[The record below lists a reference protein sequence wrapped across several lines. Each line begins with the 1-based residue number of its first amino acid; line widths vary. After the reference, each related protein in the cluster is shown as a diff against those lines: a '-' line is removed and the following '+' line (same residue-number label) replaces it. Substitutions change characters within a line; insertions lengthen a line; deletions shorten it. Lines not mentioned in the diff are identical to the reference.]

1 MNYKI
6 LKSVI
11 FIVSLF
17 VSNLILGQKIDFNKI
32 SVTLLKEYEKVE
44 NSTLKDTIDDFGI
57 LKNPHFDLGTLVST
71 KTLIFKRN
79 NDEFDPQLHVWYH
92 FDKDWGELKGK
103 RYHWGLYNPKFN
115 AKGNEKWLK
124 KLSKNEKGFKQKY
137 NSLEQSLKSELGE
150 PIKKK
155 TIADNENKFIE
166 NMFWEDNEKIVG
178 LAISF
183 DRKIK
188 EIPGIGIFAKFKI
201 EVMITYK

>member
-1 MNYKI
+1 MYYKI

-11 FIVSLF
+11 FIVTLL
-17 VSNLILGQKIDFNKI
+17 VSNSVVGQGIDFSKI
-32 SVTLLKEYEKVE
+32 SVSEVEVYEKSK
-44 NSTLKDTIDDFGI
+44 NSTPKDTLDDFGI
-57 LKNPHFDLGTLVST
+57 LKNPHFDLETLVQT
-71 KTLIFKRN
+71 KALIFKRN
-79 NDEFDPQLHVWYH
+79 DDEFDPQLHIWYH
-92 FDKDWGELKGK
+92 FNKDWTELKG
-103 RYHWGLYNPKFN
+103 RSYHWGLYNPKFK

-124 KLSKNEKGFKQKY
+124 KLSKNEKGFKEKY
-137 NSLEQSLKSELGE
+137 NSLEQKLKSELGE

-166 NMFWEDNEKIVG
+166 NMFWEDDEKIVG